1 MHVRTLP
8 APSITLAA
16 PWRAMGSRKASG
28 ALCPCCWLHWITL
41 RALLGKPSAP
51 DPCSATPPPPPTSPA
66 RLQGR
71 MVDSA
76 KGLGWSKEVLV
87 GKVGAGAGMGA
98 WGEEVWT
105 HQGGPWSEW
114 AGASPL

>member
-1 MHVRTLP
+1 MEGHGQPEGQWGSVSML
-8 APSITLAA
+8 LAA
-16 PWRAMGSRKASG
+16 LDNPA
-28 ALCPCCWLHWITL
+28 
-41 RALLGKPSAP
+41 ALLGKPSAP

-76 KGLGWSKEVLV
+76 KGVGWSKEVLV